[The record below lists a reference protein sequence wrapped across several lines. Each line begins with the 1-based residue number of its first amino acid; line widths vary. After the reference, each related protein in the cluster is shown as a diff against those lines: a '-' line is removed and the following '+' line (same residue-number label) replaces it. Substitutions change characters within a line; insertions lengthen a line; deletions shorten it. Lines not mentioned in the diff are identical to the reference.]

1 MVDER
6 ILQLIHAELD
16 GEIDDG
22 DRTEL
27 LRHLEAEPEARA
39 LREQLGR
46 IAGALGRMAPVA
58 QPAELHLQLL
68 QVTRRSARVITFR
81 ERRAQIVRYG
91 LAMAAGMAFAAIGL
105 SLTESGRPTFD
116 PGELAGTMGR
126 QAAHPVGAVAAR
138 RVAAPKLNGLVT
150 LSPAAGRWLLL
161 FDLDSGQPVTVSA
174 TYDAAAFRLN
184 GYAQADSGVSSFSAT
199 PGRVGFVNQ
208 GAQRLAL
215 FLEPGAGGPVQI
227 RFEGAGKV
235 LEEAVLEVPG
245 KGRLR

>member
-6 ILQLIHAELD
+6 TLELIHAELD
-16 GEIDDG
+16 GELDAD
-22 DRTEL
+22 DRTDL
-27 LRHLEAEPEARA
+27 LRRLEADPDARA

-46 IAGALGRMAPVA
+46 IAGALGCMAPVS
-58 QPAELHLQLL
+58 QPVELHQQLL
-68 QVTRRSARVITFR
+68 QVTRRSARVISFR

-91 LAMAAGMAFAAIGL
+91 LAMAAGMAFAVIGL

-116 PGELAGTMGR
+116 PHELAGTMGR
-126 QAAHPVGAVAAR
+126 QAARPAGAVATQ
-138 RVAAPKLNGLVT
+138 RVAAAELNGSIA
-150 LSPAAGRWLLL
+150 LSPAADRWLLL
-161 FDLDSGQPVTVSA
+161 FDLDSGQPVTVRV

-184 GYAQADSGVSSFSAT
+184 GHAQADSGVSSFSAT

-208 GAQRLAL
+208 GAQRLVL
-215 FLEPGAGGPVQI
+215 FLEPGTGGPVRV
-227 RFEGAGKV
+227 RFEGAGKL